1 MPSCIAPGRAT
12 GVARRRNHVHISLQ
26 IVSSA
31 RRQGREMAVMEP
43 AQLRL
48 FVAAVG
54 ETLKWLVSTV
64 QEMQQAQQADRQAL
78 MTWQADQQRAL
89 QEFIGEQSAAQQQML
104 QRVMPVTF
112 EDVAVYFT
120 QGQWALLDPTQR
132 ALYRDVMQENYEM
145 VTSLGF
151 PIPKPEL
158 ITWLERGEE
167 PWVPDLQ
174 VCEERE
180 IPRGAHTG
188 LELATPSLVPL
199 KKNLSAVVV
208 SEKHNLKPMPMK
220 RQSTSAP
227 SGDNPPVEKK
237 YKPLNTTPNSTKEI
251 KVKIIPVQPMEGLGF
266 PDALNSAPIPGI
278 KIEKKK
284 NVLSPTAAK
293 ASPFEGKPAPE
304 ASAAKPSSPE
314 PATASELMEV
324 DRPGTPVPA
333 VEVPELMET
342 ASSEQNSDTKPS
354 ESAADSTRLTKKGKK
369 KTVSWPEESKLREYF
384 YFELDDTE
392 RVNLNKIKD
401 FGEAAKREMLK
412 DRQAFETARRLSH
425 SAMENEVPWVYP
437 KLIDLPSSLVQPGS
451 GSHEK
456 FTQAKREKGI
466 LPEIFLFK
474 ECIPDSPHEPD
485 PESYEPLPPKLIP
498 LDKECTMDEAAHQ
511 EGLDPATISQSPDE
525 AGASKLPPVLAN
537 LMPAPTPPQSPQ
549 GQGRLQHFCHPKPK
563 KKKKKSRNRR
573 RQFRKQNKTKAAI
586 VIGGDNSFIPSGSE
600 GPAAPELP
608 HVPPLSLGRP
618 KQLLVKLVPGA
629 GPAQGP
635 NPSSSMNVQE
645 ILSSIMRGPNN
656 HKTEELMKQPD
667 YSDKIK
673 HLLGNLQPQP
683 LGPSGVPHGLLG
695 PGLLANGF
703 PPGPKNMQHFPPEG
717 PGPMPGPHG
726 GPGGPNMPPGPGMPG
741 GPRMMGP
748 PSPQKGEFWDPPDGG
763 MRGNPQGGMRGGGP
777 SPGPGP
783 GPFHRGRGGEPPF
796 QGHDGGYRKDMSSRP
811 VCRHF
816 KLKGSCRY
824 ENNCAF
830 YHPGVNGP
838 PLP

>member
-1 MPSCIAPGRAT
+1 MVYRRTGGPRTVPHRTRAPSE
-12 GVARRRNHVHISLQ
+12 RRRNHVHISLQ

-498 LDKECTMDEAAHQ
+498 LDK
-511 EGLDPATISQSPDE
+511 
-525 AGASKLPPVLAN
+525 
-537 LMPAPTPPQSPQ
+537 
-549 GQGRLQHFCHPKPK
+549 
-563 KKKKKSRNRR
+563 
-573 RQFRKQNKTKAAI
+573 
-586 VIGGDNSFIPSGSE
+586 
-600 GPAAPELP
+600 
-608 HVPPLSLGRP
+608 
-618 KQLLVKLVPGA
+618 
-629 GPAQGP
+629 
-635 NPSSSMNVQE
+635 
-645 ILSSIMRGPNN
+645 RGPNN